1 MMNNDNISIVGIEI
15 VEEAVELAKIN
26 AKNNGIK
33 NYTYISSTAKDI
45 LNMVQSNDIIIVDPP
60 RKGLD
65 KKLVDGLI
73 KKDVKNIVY
82 VSCNANTLAR
92 DYSIF
97 KENGYI
103 LKEMACVDM
112 FPNTIHVE
120 TVALLSK
127 LDVDKHIDVEIEL
140 DELDLTSAESKAT
153 YAQIKEYVWNKF
165 ELKVPT
171 LYIAQIKRKC
181 GIELRE
187 HYNKS
192 KKEKQIIPQCTPEK
206 EEAIMDALRHFKMI
220 E

>member
-33 NYTYISSTAKDI
+33 NYTYISSTAKEI
-45 LNMVQSNDIIIVDPP
+45 LKEVRKDDIIIVDPP

-65 KKLVDGLI
+65 RKLVEGLI
-73 KKDVKNIVY
+73 QRDVKNIVY

-120 TVALLSK
+120 SV
-127 LDVDKHIDVEIEL
+127 VRMV
-140 DELDLTSAESKAT
+140 
-153 YAQIKEYVWNKF
+153 
-165 ELKVPT
+165 KV
-171 LYIAQIKRKC
+171 
-181 GIELRE
+181 
-187 HYNKS
+187 
-192 KKEKQIIPQCTPEK
+192 
-206 EEAIMDALRHFKMI
+206 
-220 E
+220 

>member
-33 NYTYISSTAKDI
+33 NYMYISSTAKDI
-45 LNMVQSNDIIIVDPP
+45 LKEVRKDDIIIVDPP

-65 KKLVDGLI
+65 RKLIDGLI
-73 KKDVKNIVY
+73 QKDVKNIVY

-103 LKEMACVDM
+103 LREISCIDM

-120 TVALLSK
+120 CVTMISK
-127 LDVDKHIDVEIEL
+127 I
-140 DELDLTSAESKAT
+140 
-153 YAQIKEYVWNKF
+153 
-165 ELKVPT
+165 
-171 LYIAQIKRKC
+171 
-181 GIELRE
+181 
-187 HYNKS
+187 
-192 KKEKQIIPQCTPEK
+192 
-206 EEAIMDALRHFKMI
+206 
-220 E
+220 

>member
-1 MMNNDNISIVGIEI
+1 MNNDNISIVGIEI

-45 LNMVQSNDIIIVDPP
+45 LNVVQSNDIIIVDPP

-65 KKLVDGLI
+65 KKLLDGLI

-112 FPNTIHVE
+112 FPNTIHCE
-120 TVALLSK
+120 TVALL
-127 LDVDKHIDVEIEL
+127 E
-140 DELDLTSAESKAT
+140 
-153 YAQIKEYVWNKF
+153 
-165 ELKVPT
+165 
-171 LYIAQIKRKC
+171 R
-181 GIELRE
+181 R
-187 HYNKS
+187 
-192 KKEKQIIPQCTPEK
+192 
-206 EEAIMDALRHFKMI
+206 
-220 E
+220 

>member
-33 NYTYISSTAKDI
+33 NYMYISSIAKEI
-45 LNMVQSNDIIIVDPP
+45 LKEVRKDDIIIVDPP

-65 KKLVDGLI
+65 RKLVEGLI
-73 KKDVKNIVY
+73 QRDVKNIVY

-103 LKEMACVDM
+103 LKEISCVDM

-120 TVALLSK
+120 CVMLLSK
-127 LDVDKHIDVEIEL
+127 V
-140 DELDLTSAESKAT
+140 
-153 YAQIKEYVWNKF
+153 
-165 ELKVPT
+165 
-171 LYIAQIKRKC
+171 
-181 GIELRE
+181 
-187 HYNKS
+187 
-192 KKEKQIIPQCTPEK
+192 
-206 EEAIMDALRHFKMI
+206 
-220 E
+220 

>member
-1 MMNNDNISIVGIEI
+1 MNNDNISIVGIEI

-33 NYTYISSTAKDI
+33 NYMYISSTAKEI
-45 LNMVQSNDIIIVDPP
+45 LNEVRKDDIIIVDPP

-120 TVALLSK
+120 CVIMISK
-127 LDVDKHIDVEIEL
+127 I
-140 DELDLTSAESKAT
+140 
-153 YAQIKEYVWNKF
+153 
-165 ELKVPT
+165 
-171 LYIAQIKRKC
+171 
-181 GIELRE
+181 
-187 HYNKS
+187 
-192 KKEKQIIPQCTPEK
+192 
-206 EEAIMDALRHFKMI
+206 
-220 E
+220 

>member
-1 MMNNDNISIVGIEI
+1 MNNDNISIVGIEI

-92 DYSIF
+92 IQS
-97 KENGYI
+97 ETS
-103 LKEMACVDM
+103 
-112 FPNTIHVE
+112 TIS
-120 TVALLSK
+120 LLFF
-127 LDVDKHIDVEIEL
+127 I
-140 DELDLTSAESKAT
+140 
-153 YAQIKEYVWNKF
+153 
-165 ELKVPT
+165 
-171 LYIAQIKRKC
+171 
-181 GIELRE
+181 
-187 HYNKS
+187 
-192 KKEKQIIPQCTPEK
+192 
-206 EEAIMDALRHFKMI
+206 
-220 E
+220 